1 MDLSFDPAPRVGATT
16 CTVALADAAGAP
28 VTGATV
34 EVEGNM
40 NHAGMV
46 PVFAEPREVAPGRYQ
61 APFEFTMGGDRF
73 AIVRAELAD
82 GSSME
87 QIVEVPGV
95 APAAKQ

>member
-1 MDLSFDPAPRVGATT
+1 VDLSFDPAPRVGATT

-46 PVFAEPREVAPGRYQ
+46 PELADAEELGDGRY
-61 APFEFTMGGDRF
+61 AADIEFTMGGDWFFVVTVKTQAGER
-73 AIVRAELAD
+73 VERV
-82 GSSME
+82 
-87 QIVEVPGV
+87 VEVPGV
-95 APAAKQ
+95 AAP